1 MQQILYSKLRI
12 FRNEVG
18 EMDDTK
24 SKSKSNI
31 SDELIEKILDD
42 MEKAQETVDEDWDE
56 ETRKD
61 WEEKMNS

>member
-31 SDELIEKILDD
+31 SDELLEKIWSDYR
-42 MEKAQETVDEDWDE
+42 KAKETVEDDCDE

>member
-1 MQQILYSKLRI
+1 MKQILYSKLRI

-31 SDELIEKILDD
+31 SDELLEKIWSDYR
-42 MEKAQETVDEDWDE
+42 KAKETVEDDWDE

>member
-1 MQQILYSKLRI
+1 MQQILYPKLRI

-18 EMDDTK
+18 KMDDTK

-31 SDELIEKILDD
+31 SDELLEKIWSDYR
-42 MEKAQETVDEDWDE
+42 KAKETVEVDWDE

>member
-1 MQQILYSKLRI
+1 
-12 FRNEVG
+12 
-18 EMDDTK
+18 MDDTK

-31 SDELIEKILDD
+31 SDELIEKAKSDLI
-42 MEKAQETVDEDWDE
+42 KAINSGEDDWDE

>member
-1 MQQILYSKLRI
+1 
-12 FRNEVG
+12 
-18 EMDDTK
+18 MDDTK

>member
-1 MQQILYSKLRI
+1 MQQILYPILRI

-18 EMDDTK
+18 EMDDTE
-24 SKSKSNI
+24 SKYKSNI
-31 SDELIEKILDD
+31 PKELIEKIKSDFI
-42 MEKAQETVDEDWDE
+42 KAKETVEDDWDE

>member
-1 MQQILYSKLRI
+1 MQQILYQKLRI

-31 SDELIEKILDD
+31 SDELIEKAKSDLI
-42 MEKAQETVDEDWDE
+42 KAINSGEDDWDE

>member
-1 MQQILYSKLRI
+1 MQQILYPKLRI

-31 SDELIEKILDD
+31 SDELLEKIWSDYR
-42 MEKAQETVDEDWDE
+42 KAKETVEDDWDE

>member
-31 SDELIEKILDD
+31 SDELLEKIWSDYR
-42 MEKAQETVDEDWDE
+42 KAKETVEDDWDE

>member
-1 MQQILYSKLRI
+1 MQQILYPKLRI

-31 SDELIEKILDD
+31 SDELLEKIWSDYR
-42 MEKAQETVDEDWDE
+42 KAKETVEVDWDE